1 MASSAASPPRAR
13 IDDRARRHP
22 EARTAALL
30 GRAPMDGDGGRV
42 RLCSGARAVELL
54 VHEGHWGCFGLPAG
68 TYRVEYLERRRIL
81 AREVHVAEGCEV
93 EIDFDVW

>member
-1 MASSAASPPRAR
+1 MASSAA
-13 IDDRARRHP
+13 RRNEGGTRRVP

-30 GRAPMDGDGGRV
+30 GRAPIDGDGGRV

-68 TYRVEYLERRRIL
+68 TYRVEYVERRRIL
-81 AREVHVAEGCEV
+81 AREVDVAEGCEV

>member
-1 MASSAASPPRAR
+1 MASSAAGPRGR
-13 IDDRARRHP
+13 IVDRTHRAP

-30 GRAPMDGDGGRV
+30 GRAPIDGDGGRV

-68 TYRVEYLERRRIL
+68 TYRVEYVERRRIL
-81 AREVHVAEGCEV
+81 AREVDVAEGCEV
-93 EIDFDVW
+93 EIDFDVY

>member
-1 MASSAASPPRAR
+1 MASSAARR
-13 IDDRARRHP
+13 IEDRAQRAP
-22 EARTAALL
+22 EPRTAALL
-30 GRAPMDGDGGRV
+30 GRAPIDGDGGRI

-68 TYRVEYLERRRIL
+68 TYRVEYVERRRIL
-81 AREVHVAEGCEV
+81 AREVDVAEGCEV